1 MVKIQKAL
9 SHQLQLQGACSTL
22 WLDSGYDDSLRKFLN
37 FSMKHQFWKK
47 EKTILLLLKKVSP
60 EYYYIIPEKFYGIS
74 PSLLLFFVALVSA
87 VQ

>member
-37 FSMKHQFWKK
+37 FSMKHQF
-47 EKTILLLLKKVSP
+47 
-60 EYYYIIPEKFYGIS
+60 
-74 PSLLLFFVALVSA
+74 
-87 VQ
+87 